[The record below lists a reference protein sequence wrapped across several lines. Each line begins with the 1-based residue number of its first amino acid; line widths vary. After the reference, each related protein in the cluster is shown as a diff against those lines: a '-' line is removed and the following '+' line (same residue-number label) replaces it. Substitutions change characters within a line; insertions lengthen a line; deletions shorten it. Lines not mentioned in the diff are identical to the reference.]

1 MPKDLNFLQQPR
13 GIEVAKEM
21 IKNVV
26 EDPIFIKCIYT
37 GDEVSVYEYDST
49 TV

>member
-1 MPKDLNFLQQPR
+1 MPKDLNFLQNPR

-21 IKNVV
+21 IKNVAKH
-26 EDPIFIKCIYT
+26 PMFIKRTYT
-37 GDEVSVYEYDST
+37 DDEVSVCEYDSA